1 MTQQESTIV
10 GLVFRIDQDGET
22 LLAEFTPVEH
32 WHPID
37 IPEIRRALFHQNL
50 DTALLDEEA
59 LDELSK
65 QYGESIKPF
74 SLAIGKCTNA
84 EVEITVEPDN
94 MSAYLTVMPAHGGKM
109 VTREQIDEALKKAG
123 VVEGILDAQI
133 DVIVA
138 TGTADRKLVAQG
150 IAAINGTDAQFKSL
164 IPEIGE
170 NGLKVDERGIVDYR
184 ELGLFVT
191 VSVGDPLM
199 ERIPATSG
207 TIGKNVRGEII
218 PAKPGKNYTFAK
230 GLKGATYAPRNYDM
244 LVAAIAGQPI
254 LTTRGVKVEP
264 TLSVRGVDLST
275 GNLEFEGS
283 VNISSDVKSGMKI
296 KVTGDLIIGGTVEAA
311 EIHADGNITIRG
323 GIIGQGEKA
332 PEGNTRHDAA
342 NISCGGTLSA
352 LFVENARVEAGDSII
367 IGEVAKQS
375 ELIANNHIIVGKE
388 GSRKGH
394 IVGGVARA
402 TQFIKAI
409 VLGSPA
415 GLHTEVHTGINP
427 VLHSSITSLE
437 IKLEKL
443 YREQEE
449 LQRVFTF
456 AKENPSRVRP
466 EILQKAENTQEKLDL
481 DIGTY
486 EEEKTALETKLS
498 LTANAKVIIGKQI
511 FGGSMIHIGH
521 KMWQTTDDKPGGTF
535 RIMDGDIIIEN
546 S

>member
-22 LLAEFTPVEH
+22 LLADFTPVEH

-37 IPEIRRALFHQNL
+37 IPEIRRALAYQRL
-50 DTALLDEEA
+50 DTAQLDEEA
-59 LDELSK
+59 LDALSK
-65 QYGESIKPF
+65 EYGESLKPF
-74 SLAIGKCTNA
+74 TLPIGKCINA
-84 EVEITVEPDN
+84 EVEITVEPDD
-94 MSAYLTVMPAHGGKM
+94 MSAYLTVIPPCGGKN
-109 VTREQIDEALKKAG
+109 VTREQILDALKKNG
-123 VVEGILDAQI
+123 VVEGILDADI
-133 DVIVA
+133 EVIVA
-138 TGTADRKLVAQG
+138 TGVADRQCVARG

-164 IPEIGE
+164 VPEIGA
-170 NGLKVDERGIVDYR
+170 NGLQVDEHGVVDYR
-184 ELGLFVT
+184 ELGLFIT
-191 VSVGDPLM
+191 VSIGDPLM

-207 TIGKNVRGEII
+207 TPGKNVRGAII
-218 PAKPGKNYTFAK
+218 PAKPGKNYGFAK
-230 GLKGATYAPRNYDM
+230 GLKGTTYAPRNYDM
-244 LVAAIAGQPI
+244 LVAEIAGQPI
-254 LTTRGVKVEP
+254 LVTRGVKVEP

-275 GNLEFEGS
+275 GNLDFEGS

-332 PEGNTRHDAA
+332 PEGNTRHDVAK
-342 NISCGGTLSA
+342 ISCGGTLSA
-352 LFVENARVEAGDSII
+352 LFVENAHVKAGDSIM

-375 ELIANNHIIVGKE
+375 ELVATNHIVVGKE

-402 TQFIKAI
+402 TQFIKAM

-415 GLHTEVHTGINP
+415 GLHTEVHTGLNP
-427 VLHSSITSLE
+427 VLHSSINSLE

-456 AKENPSRVRP
+456 AKENPTRVRP
-466 EILQKAENTQEKLDL
+466 EILQKAENTQEKLEL
-481 DIGTY
+481 DIGML
-486 EEEKTALETKLS
+486 EEEKTALETRLS
-498 LTANAKVIIGKQI
+498 LTANAKVIISKQI

-521 KMWQTTDDKPGGTF
+521 KMWQTADDKPGGTF
-535 RIMDGDIIIEN
+535 RIMDGEIIIEN